1 MAIKGSFHIIRYLL
15 RHDRLRFARVLLLSL
30 VTGILEAVNIAAIY
44 PILTAAFV
52 DGAGD
57 SGIISSMFARLA
69 DLLPFENQFI
79 SYCVV
84 FLIITVLTF
93 ISRIIFINYRVK
105 FATRLVQRNQEEIF
119 DKYMK
124 ADYQHFIDHQ
134 QGELIYN
141 VVTGPNQIA
150 LLVSSVTELLQQA
163 IISITV
169 LIFLF
174 SLSWVGALVV
184 IVIAIGYHFLTRF
197 IGRRVAYY
205 SAAGEREANRET
217 NIILNEVITGIKQ
230 VKVYNTTLD
239 WIRRFNNV
247 IRRRWAY
254 YIRRNFWQNVP
265 VPFLFLVLYLAIGVI
280 ALLIS
285 IMAPLTFTE
294 LIPIYGTF
302 GFAIF
307 RLFTMVGTMGTYF
320 VQFMSTLPDCE
331 AIYSIQHEKIST
343 IEDGSREFSSFN
355 SGIRFEDVNFSYQGR
370 TKTLR
375 DISVSF
381 EKGKTVAIV
390 GRSGSGKTTI
400 VSLILRLFQPDAGA
414 VLIDGVELKEYR
426 LSSLL
431 DRIGYVDQDTFIF
444 NDTVRNNITL
454 RSEKYSDEEVFRAA
468 GYADAHDFITD
479 LPQGYDTQVGDKGVR
494 LSGGQKQRI
503 AVARAMIRQP
513 DILIFDEATNALDSV
528 SEAAVQKAIDE
539 ISRDHTVIIIAHRLS
554 TVVNADKIIVMVGGR
569 IAEEGTHR
577 ELLNNRKEYWQLYQG
592 QVRSDESV

>member
-1 MAIKGSFHIIRYLL
+1 MPGKSSFYIISFLL
-15 RHDRLRFARVLLLSL
+15 RHNRLRFAWVLCLSL
-30 VTGILEAVNIAAIY
+30 VTGILEAINVAAIY
-44 PILTAAFV
+44 PILTAAF
-52 DGAGD
+52 AGGSGE
-57 SGIISSMFARLA
+57 SGIIDSIFAGLA
-69 DLLPFENQFI
+69 GLLPFEEQFI
-79 SYCVV
+79 SYCVL
-84 FLIITVLTF
+84 FLIITILTF
-93 ISRIIFINYRVK
+93 LSKVVFINFRVK

-119 DKYMK
+119 NKYIR

-141 VVTGPNQIA
+141 VVTGPNQVA
-150 LLVSSVTELLQQA
+150 LLVNSMAELLQQA
-163 IISITV
+163 IIAITV
-169 LIFLF
+169 LAFLF
-174 SLSWVGALVV
+174 SLSWAGAIAV
-184 IVIAIGYHFLTRF
+184 IVIGTGYHLLTRF

-230 VKVYNTTLD
+230 VKVYNTTID
-239 WIRRFNNV
+239 WITRFNNV

-265 VPFLFLVLYLAIGVI
+265 LPFLFLVLYLAIGII
-280 ALLIS
+280 ALIIS
-285 IMAPLTFTE
+285 VVAPQSFME

-307 RLFTMVGTMGTYF
+307 RLFTMVGTMGTYL

-331 AIYSIQHEKIST
+331 AIYAIQNEEISA
-343 IEDGSREFSSFN
+343 IEDGSREFGSFN
-355 SGIRFEDVNFSYQGR
+355 AGIRFRGVGFSYRGR
-370 TKTLR
+370 TGTLR
-375 DISVSF
+375 GVSVNI
-381 EKGKTVAIV
+381 EKGNTVAIV

-400 VSLILRLFQPDAGA
+400 VSLILRLFQPDAGKI
-414 VLIDGVELKEYR
+414 LIDGVDIKEYR
-426 LSSLL
+426 LASWL

-454 RSEKYSDEEVFRAA
+454 RSEKYTDDDVVQAA
-468 GYADAHDFITD
+468 AYADAHDFITD

-503 AVARAMIRQP
+503 AVARAMIRRP

-528 SEAAVQKAIDE
+528 SEAAVQKAIDD

-554 TVVNADKIIVMVGGR
+554 TIVNAGKIIVMLRGKV
-569 IAEEGTHR
+569 AEEGTHD
-577 ELLNNRKEYWQLYQG
+577 ELMANRKHYWQLYQN
-592 QVRSDESV
+592 QTR